1 MSEITIRKAKTPADA
16 SDLDTLLWDVL
27 WKPLGLSRDVRKGF
41 SIKGEQVELVA
52 LLDGNMVGGLVAVWT
67 DKETVEIRHLA
78 ISVENQSR
86 GIGKNL
92 VTFLIEELS
101 FKGCRSLH
109 TFARNSSISFFEKL
123 GFQITPG
130 NTPGHPVFKKHNITF
145 HLMERLIFPI
155 RI

>member
-16 SDLDTLLWDVL
+16 SDLDTLLWDIL
-27 WKPLGLSRDVRKGF
+27 WKPLGLSHDARKGF

-52 LLDGNMVGGLVAVWT
+52 LLDGNIAGGLVAVWT
-67 DKETVEIRHLA
+67 DKEAVEIRHIA
-78 ISVENQSR
+78 ISVENQGR
-86 GIGKNL
+86 GIGKKL
-92 VTFLIEELS
+92 VTFLIVELS

-130 NTPGHPVFKKHNITF
+130 NAPDHPAFKKHNITF
-145 HLMERLIFPI
+145 HLMERPIFPI